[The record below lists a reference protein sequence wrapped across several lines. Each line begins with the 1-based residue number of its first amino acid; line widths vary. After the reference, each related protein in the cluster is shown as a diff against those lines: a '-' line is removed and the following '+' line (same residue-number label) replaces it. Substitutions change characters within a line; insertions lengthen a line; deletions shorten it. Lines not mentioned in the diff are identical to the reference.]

1 MVGVDVPFLIA
12 EHLQT
17 EWVSSENGTM
27 GDARKPAFP
36 FSAAIVGACFTL
48 APLLATAQPYP
59 SKPVRV
65 LVGFTAGGSI
75 DIVARLLAQKLSES
89 FGQTFLVENRA
100 GAAGNIAAEH
110 VARAAPDGHTLLFSN
125 TTPLASGL
133 SIYKKLPFDPRQDF
147 APIVQVVDQPM
158 VMTVHPSLPVKS
170 VKDLVALARAH
181 PGKLNYVTT
190 GVGGG
195 HHLRGEQFMM
205 YSSVKLTPVAY
216 RGGAQAQ
223 QAQLAGEIEV
233 MFDTVPTA
241 IEPVQSRRLRA
252 LAIMSGSR
260 VAQLPGVPTLDE
272 SGFKGFDASGWM
284 ALVAPAK
291 TPPEVI
297 ARLNQAVNAA
307 LATPDL
313 RSRLEALGLAVAGG
327 STESLLAL
335 IKREIDLY
343 ARIVK
348 ASGLELQ

>member
-1 MVGVDVPFLIA
+1 
-12 EHLQT
+12 
-17 EWVSSENGTM
+17 M
-27 GDARKPAFP
+27 GDASARTLATAA
-36 FSAAIVGACFTL
+36 AAIGACVAL
-48 APLLATAQPYP
+48 APPPATAQPYP
-59 SKPVRV
+59 SKPVRL

-75 DIVARLLAQKLSES
+75 DIVARLLAQKLSETL
-89 FGQTFLVENRA
+89 GQPVLVENRA

-110 VARAAPDGHTLLFSN
+110 VARAAPDGHTLLLSN

-158 VMTVHPSLPVKS
+158 VLTVHPSLPVKS
-170 VKDLVALARAH
+170 VKDLIALARAH
-181 PGKLNYVTT
+181 PGKLNFGTT

-205 YSSVKLTPVAY
+205 YAGVKLTPVAY

-223 QAQLAGEIEV
+223 NAQLAGEIEV
-233 MFDTVPTA
+233 MFDTVPTT
-241 IEPVQSRRLRA
+241 IEHVQSRRLRA
-252 LAIMSGSR
+252 LAILSGSR

-272 SGFKGFDASGWM
+272 TLFKGFNASGWM

-291 TPPEVI
+291 TPLEVL
-297 ARLNQAVNAA
+297 ARLNKAVNAA

-313 RSRLEALGLAVAGG
+313 RTRLEALGLTVAGG
-327 STESLLAL
+327 STDALLAL

-343 ARIVK
+343 ARIVT